1 MKYTSIIT
9 ILIVSFICM
18 SASLRTQEE
27 SIKFM
32 SYDEAVKEA
41 ERKHKLIFIDV
52 YTSWCGWC
60 KVMDKSTFTDADV
73 MKYSSKKYV
82 AVKLDAEGAKTI
94 HYKNI
99 PLTEREFAQK
109 ILQVSSYPTT
119 VYLDH
124 KQEILSNV
132 PGYLEAKVFKK
143 VLVYF
148 AEDHYKTTSWQEFE
162 KNYHE

>member
-1 MKYTSIIT
+1 MKYTAIISI
-9 ILIVSFICM
+9 LVLSFFCI
-18 SASLRTQEE
+18 SASSSQQEE
-27 SIKFM
+27 AIKFM

-41 ERKHKLIFIDV
+41 EKKNKLIFIDV

-60 KVMDKSTFTDADV
+60 KVMDKSTFTDPAV
-73 MKYSSKKYV
+73 IKYSSKKYV
-82 AVKLDAEGAKTI
+82 AVKLDAEGSKTI
-94 HYKNI
+94 HYKKI

-109 ILQVSSYPTT
+109 ILGVSSYPTT
-119 VYLDH
+119 VYLND
-124 KQEILSNV
+124 KQDILSNV

-148 AEDHYKTTSWQEFE
+148 AEDHYKTTSWQDFE